1 MADVAFEEFSAPGS
15 ELALPP
21 LFGGHILEV
30 ELEGAGLGAGPRR
43 GGGARPG
50 GAGEEGGGEEEEGEE
65 EEEEGEEEAA
75 RRRDLAQR
83 KLQALGRRVR
93 ELEQVNDWSLSRLR
107 RVTQVTRR
115 LQRERRFLMKL
126 LDSYGDG
133 FRHGQLTVLLQ
144 DEGSPTDAPTPGNAE
159 NEPPEKEPPPNPPPA
174 PPTPPAEPP
183 KRRRRRGGR
192 PRGPPTPSA
201 R

>member
-30 ELEGAGLGAGPRR
+30 EFEGAGLGAGPRQ
-43 GGGARPG
+43 
-50 GAGEEGGGEEEEGEE
+50 EEEEEE
-65 EEEEGEEEAA
+65 EEEEGGEEEAEAA
-75 RRRDLAQR
+75 RRRRDLELR
-83 KLQALGRRVR
+83 KLQALARRVR
-93 ELEQVNDWSLSRLR
+93 EIEQVNDWSLSRLR

-115 LQRERRFLMKL
+115 LQRERRFLMKV
-126 LDSYGDG
+126 LDSYGDD
-133 FRHGQLTVLLQ
+133 FRQGQLTVLLQ

-174 PPTPPAEPP
+174 PPSPPPEPP
-183 KRRRRRGGR
+183 KRRRRKGGAA
-192 PRGPPTPSA
+192 PGPPGSF
-201 R
+201 